1 MLAARGGGGPRLV
14 AWLLIG
20 GGRVLIALIVGT
32 DEAKVERELK
42 RGLLACPR
50 CAGALRPWGFA
61 RWRVLRQGAALR
73 RLRPRRSIC
82 RPCRTTHVLLPCS
95 MLLRRRDA
103 VEVIGEALAAKAA
116 GVGHRPPALSLCL
129 PRETVRGWLR
139 RFAARA
145 EPLRAAFTELAYALD
160 PSLPPIQPRAS
171 PFADACEAIAVAA
184 QAAAGRFG
192 ELPLWQFAAAAS
204 SGRLLCNTS

>member
-14 AWLLIG
+14 AWLSIS
-20 GGRVLIALIVGT
+20 GGRLLIALIVGT
-32 DEAKVERELK
+32 DEAKVERELNE
-42 RGLLACPR
+42 GGLACPG
-50 CAGALRPWGFA
+50 CAAALRPWGFA
-61 RWRVLRQGAALR
+61 RWRVLRQGSELG

-82 RPCRTTHVLLPCS
+82 RPCRTTHVLLPRS

-103 VEVIGEALAAKAA
+103 VELIGVAIAARAA
-116 GVGHRPPALSLCL
+116 GVGHRPIAARLGL

-145 EPLRAAFTELAYALD
+145 EPLRVAFTALAYALD
-160 PSLPPIQPRAS
+160 PSLSPIQPRAS
-171 PFADACEAIAVAA
+171 PFADAYEAIVVAA

-192 ELPLWQFAAAAS
+192 ALPCWQFAAAAS
-204 SGRLLCNTS
+204 GGRLLCNTS